1 MNDNDIKAQILKLE
15 AILAHLMLAGVAF
28 SAVSLAAGLVMWL
41 AGRHTRLLEVGLIA
55 LLATPML
62 RVAVSLL
69 EGIRMRDW
77 SFVGATLTV
86 VVLLSASLLLSLRA
100 AGL

>member
-1 MNDNDIKAQILKLE
+1 MNNDQARISTLE
-15 AILAHLMLAGVAF
+15 SILARLMLAGVTL
-28 SAVSLAAGLVMWL
+28 SAISLAAGLALWL
-41 AGRHTRLLEVGLIA
+41 SGRTTRLLDVGLIT

-69 EGIRMRDW
+69 EAIRMRDW
-77 SFVGATLTV
+77 FFVGATLTV
-86 VVLLSASLLLSLRA
+86 VLLLSASLVLSFRA

>member
-15 AILAHLMLAGVAF
+15 AILARLMLAGVAF
-28 SAVSLAAGLVMWL
+28 SAVSLAAGLVVWL